1 MLKIQTKTNKGINKE
16 FSINMTNKTPLCIL
30 YEYANQVHK
39 VSPRFEI
46 EEKENPKDPF
56 LAVCYINNDVCG
68 RGTGNSKK
76 TAKNNAGIYLFP
88 SILYESRK
96 ITIFFLTSWSCIVR
110 SHTGFQESIEQS
122 TKEQWSNL
130 FGNYKLF
137 L

>member
-76 TAKNNAGIYLFP
+76 TAKNNAGIFDFLLKKSSLIINIFVIKISLYLFTLNKQKKLKQLFAFSFP
-88 SILYESRK
+88 ISR
-96 ITIFFLTSWSCIVR
+96 I
-110 SHTGFQESIEQS
+110 
-122 TKEQWSNL
+122 N
-130 FGNYKLF
+130 
-137 L
+137 